1 MKFET
6 AYIYSFIAP
15 LMIFLSILGLISSK
29 ESKKIFYMPI
39 GLMGIYIIVEKELS
53 RGLKR
58 KNILKKIQSY
68 KKNK

>member
-1 MKFET
+1 MKINKT
-6 AYIYSFIAP
+6 LISSFVAP
-15 LMIFLSILGLISSK
+15 LMVLISAFGLFLSND
-29 ESKKIFYMPI
+29 KKIFYMPI
-39 GLMGIYIIVEKELS
+39 GLMGIFIIVEKELG